1 MSAIVKTLLKVILI
15 PLIPLIGPIVLLAHA
30 LVPVGEFIID
40 LMKMVP
46 KILSLFAIFTDP
58 GKVIKDIFFGLFTGV
73 YMVLEAT
80 LDMVFGD
87 MRRAFGGE
95 VDQGGNDGTMGDSA
109 NAKCIPPSMVKLL
122 LLVLCPPLAL
132 MLEVGLGGLLYVLIS
147 CLLTYFFYFPGLIY
161 ASLYVMC

>member
-1 MSAIVKTLLKVILI
+1 MIGIVLSPLNAIFKPIVDIGIAIVK
-15 PLIPLIGPIVLLAHA
+15 LAM
-30 LVPVGEFIID
+30 FIIE
-40 LMKMVP
+40 LIKMLP
-46 KILSLFAIFTDP
+46 KLLSLFMIFTDP

-95 VDQGGNDGTMGDSA
+95 VDQGGNEGTMGDGA

-132 MLEVGLGGLLYVLIS
+132 MLEVGLGGLLYVIIC

-161 ASLYVMC
+161 ASLYILC

>member
-1 MSAIVKTLLKVILI
+1 MDGIISLA
-15 PLIPLIGPIVLLAHA
+15 LLAVKLPIFMA
-30 LVPVGEFIID
+30 DIFMML
-40 LMKMVP
+40 P
-46 KILSLFAIFTDP
+46 KLISLFAIFTDP